1 MSSSR
6 WIASST
12 KRNRRLLGPPCG
24 FLTVRAMWEGPLST
38 IRLSTM
44 WRRTRGFSSRFRMTM
59 KEYMG
64 YYIVAINLITLAVFA
79 WDKDRAKRR
88 GRRVSEKTL
97 LFLCLIG
104 GAFGGFLAMRFLRHK
119 NRKPSM
125 RWPIVMMTL
134 MWAVILMILAT
145 RWS

>member
-1 MSSSR
+1 
-6 WIASST
+6 
-12 KRNRRLLGPPCG
+12 
-24 FLTVRAMWEGPLST
+24 
-38 IRLSTM
+38 
-44 WRRTRGFSSRFRMTM
+44 M